1 MGVDRVR
8 LYFGGTGIL
17 PMSTWPNINP
27 APRSAGD
34 HEKNSG
40 GGSKSAT
47 DSQPRVWLYLRGRG
61 RMNPFFEKPA

>member
-8 LYFGGTGIL
+8 LYFSGTGIL
-17 PMSTWPNINP
+17 PMSIPPKAGPNINP

-47 DSQPRVWLYLRGRG
+47 DS
-61 RMNPFFEKPA
+61 